1 MAKKSA
7 QHSFGLKKKLILF
20 VTVLAIITYSVSFFF
35 IEYLQPRF
43 FPNVKEMVFQIITY
57 SLGIIWSGIL
67 AGIFSS
73 LLVKPLQKLEDV
85 AIEAAEGKIGKDIE
99 MPKSSD
105 EIRSLSEAFQT
116 MLVSLRKMVSSIN
129 QNFQTTNKTVLNL
142 SEETGQAS
150 KQTESI
156 AETISNIS
164 EGASNS
170 AMAIQETAE
179 ALEDVRLLA
188 EEVNQRAKSSSNH
201 STKMMNELTHTTN
214 AINQLVGGIEKIA
227 SGNQLALQDIHQL
240 EKNALKVEQI
250 IQLVGDI
257 AEQTNLLA
265 LNASIEAARA
275 GEHGKGFAVVA
286 EEVRKLAD
294 ESADAV
300 KGITE
305 LIQTIQLDVQT
316 VVGKMTEQVHFAEGE
331 VARIS
336 ETTSAVDGMA
346 SMVGEMANSIVEI
359 SGFVS
364 EQLHNIERTAHQ
376 SQEVA
381 AIAEQTS
388 AGALEVQ
395 SATDDQVRSIEQID
409 QLSQMLKRQSEDLY
423 QMIQQFEN
431 DKA

>member
-1 MAKKSA
+1 MAKKSV

-20 VTVLAIITYSVSFFF
+20 VTILAVITYSVSYFF
-35 IEYLQPRF
+35 IEYLQPQF
-43 FPNVKEMVFQIITY
+43 FPNAKDGVFQIITY

-67 AGIFSS
+67 AGLFSS
-73 LLVKPLQKLEDV
+73 LLVKPLQKLEHV
-85 AIEAAEGKIGKDIE
+85 AIEAADGKLSKDVE
-99 MPKSSD
+99 MPNSSD

-116 MLVSLRKMVSSIN
+116 MLVSLRKIVASIN

-142 SEETGQAS
+142 SEETEQAS

-164 EGASNS
+164 EGATSS
-170 AMAIQETAE
+170 AIAIQETAE
-179 ALEDVRLLA
+179 ALEDVRILA
-188 EEVNQRAKSSSNH
+188 EEVNQRAITSSNQ
-201 STKMMNELTHTTN
+201 STKMMSELNYTTN
-214 AINQLVGGIEKIA
+214 AINQLVEGIEKIT
-227 SGNQLALQDIHQL
+227 SGNQLALKDIHQL

-275 GEHGKGFAVVA
+275 GEQGKGFAVVA

-294 ESADAV
+294 ESAEAV

-316 VVGKMTEQVHFAEGE
+316 VVGKMTEQVNIAEGE

-336 ETTSAVDGMA
+336 ETTSAVDGMSA
-346 SMVGEMANSIVEI
+346 MVKEMADSIVGI
-359 SGFVS
+359 SEFVGK
-364 EQLHNIERTAHQ
+364 QLHNIEKTAHQ

-388 AGALEVQ
+388 AGAMEVQ
-395 SATDDQVRSIEQID
+395 TATDDQVRSIEQID
-409 QLSQMLKRQSEDLY
+409 QLSHILKQQSEELY
-423 QMIQQFEN
+423 QMIQKFEN
-431 DKA
+431 

>member
-1 MAKKSA
+1 MAKKSVR
-7 QHSFGLKKKLILF
+7 HSFGLKKKLVLF
-20 VTVLAIITYSVSFFF
+20 VTILAMITYSVSFFF
-35 IEYLQPRF
+35 IEYLQPQF
-43 FPNVKEMVFQIITY
+43 FPNVKKTVFEIITY
-57 SLGIIWSGIL
+57 VLGIIWSGIL

-73 LLVKPLQKLEDV
+73 LLVKPLQKLENV
-85 AIEAAEGKIGKDIE
+85 AKEAAEGKIGKDIE
-99 MPKSSD
+99 MPNSSD

-116 MLVSLRKMVSSIN
+116 MLVSLRQMVSSIN
-129 QNFQTTNKTVLNL
+129 QNFQTTNNTVLNL

-164 EGASNS
+164 EGASSS
-170 AMAIQETAE
+170 AIAIQETAE

-188 EEVNQRAKSSSNH
+188 EEVNQRAITSSNQ
-201 STKMMNELTHTTN
+201 SEIMMSELKHTTN
-214 AINQLVGGIEKIA
+214 AINQLVEGIEKIA
-227 SGNQLALQDIHQL
+227 SGNQLALKDIHQL

-294 ESADAV
+294 ESAEAV
-300 KGITE
+300 KGITQ

-316 VVGKMTEQVHFAEGE
+316 VVGKMTEQVGFAEGE

-346 SMVGEMANSIVEI
+346 TMVSGMADSIVEI
-359 SGFVS
+359 SEFVGK
-364 EQLHNIERTAHQ
+364 QLHNIEKTAHQ

-395 SATDDQVRSIEQID
+395 SATDEQVRSIEQID
-409 QLSQMLKRQSEDLY
+409 QLSQILKKQSEDLF
-423 QMIQQFEN
+423 QMIQQFE
-431 DKA
+431 K

>member
-1 MAKKSA
+1 MEKKRER
-7 QHSFGLKKKLILF
+7 HSFGLKKKLILF
-20 VTVLAIITYSVSFFF
+20 VTILAVITYSVSFFF
-35 IEYLQPRF
+35 IEYLQPQF
-43 FPNVKEMVFQIITY
+43 FPNIKKTVFEIITY
-57 SLGIIWSGIL
+57 ILGIIWSGIL
-67 AGIFSS
+67 AGVFSS
-73 LLVKPLQKLEDV
+73 LLVKPLQKLENV

-99 MPKSSD
+99 MPNSSD

-116 MLVSLRKMVSSIN
+116 MLVSLRQMVSSIN
-129 QNFQTTNKTVLNL
+129 QNFQTTNTTVLNL

-164 EGASNS
+164 EGASSS
-170 AMAIQETAE
+170 AIAIQETAE

-188 EEVNQRAKSSSNH
+188 EEVNQRAMTSSNQ
-201 STKMMNELTHTTN
+201 SAQMMSGLKHTTN
-214 AINQLVGGIEKIA
+214 AINQLVEGIEKIA

-240 EKNALKVEQI
+240 EQNALKVEQI

-294 ESADAV
+294 ESAEAV
-300 KGITE
+300 KGITQ

-316 VVGKMTEQVHFAEGE
+316 VVGKMTEQVDFAEGE

-336 ETTSAVDGMA
+336 ETTSAVDDMA
-346 SMVGEMANSIVEI
+346 EMVSNMADSIVEI
-359 SGFVS
+359 SEFVGK
-364 EQLHNIERTAHQ
+364 QLHNIEKTAHQ

-388 AGALEVQ
+388 AGAVEVQ
-395 SATDDQVRSIEQID
+395 SATDEQVRSIEQID
-409 QLSQMLKRQSEDLY
+409 HLSQMLKKQSEELY
-423 QMIQQFEN
+423 QMIQQFER
-431 DKA
+431 

>member
-1 MAKKSA
+1 MAKKSVK
-7 QHSFGLKKKLILF
+7 HSFGLKKKLILF
-20 VTVLAIITYSVSFFF
+20 VTVLAVVTYSVSFFF
-35 IEYLQPRF
+35 IEVVQPQF
-43 FPNVKEMVFQIITY
+43 FPNVKNTVFQIITY
-57 SLGIIWSGIL
+57 TLGIIWSGIL
-67 AGIFSS
+67 AGLFSS
-73 LLVKPLQKLEDV
+73 LLVKPLQKLQEV
-85 AIEAAEGKIGKDIE
+85 ANEAAEGKLSKDVE
-99 MPKSSD
+99 MPNSSD

-116 MLVSLRKMVSSIN
+116 MLISLRKIVSSIN

-142 SEETGQAS
+142 SAETGQAS

-164 EGASNS
+164 EGATSS
-170 AMAIQETAE
+170 AIAIQETAE

-188 EEVNQRAKSSSNH
+188 EEVNQRAITSSNH
-201 STKMMNELTHTTN
+201 STQMMDELNHTTD
-214 AINQLVGGIEKIA
+214 AINQLVEGIEKIT

-240 EKNALKVEQI
+240 EKNALKVEHI

-275 GEHGKGFAVVA
+275 GDQGKGFAVVA

-300 KGITE
+300 KGITQ

-316 VVGKMTEQVHFAEGE
+316 VVGKMTEQVSFAEGE

-336 ETTSAVDGMA
+336 ETTSAVDGM
-346 SMVGEMANSIVEI
+346 SSKVKEMADSIVEI
-359 SGFVS
+359 SEFVS
-364 EQLHNIERTAHQ
+364 KQLNNIEKTAQQ

-409 QLSQMLKRQSEDLY
+409 QLSQMLKEQSEELY
-423 QMIQQFEN
+423 KMIQKFEN
-431 DKA
+431 

>member
-1 MAKKSA
+1 MAKKSV

-20 VTVLAIITYSVSFFF
+20 VTILAVITYSVSYFF
-35 IEYLQPRF
+35 IEYLQPQF
-43 FPNVKEMVFQIITY
+43 FPNVKDGVFQIITY

-67 AGIFSS
+67 AGLFSS
-73 LLVKPLQKLEDV
+73 LLVKPLQKLEHV
-85 AIEAAEGKIGKDIE
+85 AIEAADGKLSKDVE
-99 MPKSSD
+99 MPNSSD

-116 MLVSLRKMVSSIN
+116 MLVSLRKIVASIN

-142 SEETGQAS
+142 SEETEQAS

-164 EGASNS
+164 EGATSS
-170 AMAIQETAE
+170 AIAIQETAE
-179 ALEDVRLLA
+179 ALEDVRILA
-188 EEVNQRAKSSSNH
+188 EEVNQRAITSSNQ
-201 STKMMNELTHTTN
+201 STKMMSELNYTTN
-214 AINQLVGGIEKIA
+214 AINQLVEGIEKIT
-227 SGNQLALQDIHQL
+227 SGNQLALKDIHQL

-275 GEHGKGFAVVA
+275 GEQGKGFAVVA

-294 ESADAV
+294 ESAEAV

-316 VVGKMTEQVHFAEGE
+316 VVGKMTEQVNIAEGE

-336 ETTSAVDGMA
+336 ETTSAVDGMSA
-346 SMVGEMANSIVEI
+346 MVKEMADSIVEI
-359 SGFVS
+359 SEFVG
-364 EQLHNIERTAHQ
+364 EQLHNIEKTAHQ

-388 AGALEVQ
+388 AGAMEVQ
-395 SATDDQVRSIEQID
+395 TATDDQVRSIEQID
-409 QLSQMLKRQSEDLY
+409 QLSHILKQQSEELY
-423 QMIQQFEN
+423 QMIQKFEN
-431 DKA
+431 

>member
-1 MAKKSA
+1 MAKKSVK
-7 QHSFGLKKKLILF
+7 HSFGLKKKLILF
-20 VTVLAIITYSVSFFF
+20 VTILAVITYSVSFFF
-35 IEYLQPRF
+35 IEFLQPHF
-43 FPNVKEMVFQIITY
+43 FPSIKKSVFEIITY
-57 SLGIIWSGIL
+57 VLGVIWSGIL

-73 LLVKPLQKLEDV
+73 VLVKPLQKLEHV

-99 MPKSSD
+99 MPNSSD

-116 MLVSLRKMVSSIN
+116 MLVSLRQMVSSIN
-129 QNFQTTNKTVLNL
+129 NNFQSTNKTVLNL

-164 EGASNS
+164 EGATSS
-170 AMAIQETAE
+170 AIAIQETAE

-188 EEVNQRAKSSSNH
+188 EEVNQRAITSSNH
-201 STKMMNELTHTTN
+201 STQMMDGLEHTTN
-214 AINQLVGGIEKIA
+214 AINKLVEGIEKIV
-227 SGNQLALQDIHQL
+227 SGNQLALKDIHQL
-240 EKNALKVEQI
+240 EQNALKVEQI

-294 ESADAV
+294 ESAEAV
-300 KGITE
+300 KGITQ
-305 LIQTIQLDVQT
+305 LIQTIESDVQN
-316 VVGKMTEQVHFAEGE
+316 VVGKMTEQVNFAEGE
-331 VARIS
+331 VVRIS
-336 ETTSAVDGMA
+336 ETTSAVDDMS
-346 SMVGEMANSIVEI
+346 SMVSKMADSIVEI
-359 SGFVS
+359 SEFVGK
-364 EQLHNIERTAHQ
+364 QLHNIEKTAHQ

-395 SATDDQVRSIEQID
+395 SATDDQVQSIEQIN
-409 QLSQMLKRQSEDLY
+409 QLSKMLKKQSEELY

-431 DKA
+431 

>member
-1 MAKKSA
+1 MAKKSV

-20 VTVLAIITYSVSFFF
+20 VTILAVITYSVSYFF
-35 IEYLQPRF
+35 IEYLQPQF
-43 FPNVKEMVFQIITY
+43 FPNVKDGVFQIITY

-67 AGIFSS
+67 AGLFSS
-73 LLVKPLQKLEDV
+73 LLVKPLQKLEHV
-85 AIEAAEGKIGKDIE
+85 AIEAADGKLSKDVE
-99 MPKSSD
+99 MPNSSD

-116 MLVSLRKMVSSIN
+116 MLVSLRKIVASIN

-142 SEETGQAS
+142 SEETEQAS
-150 KQTESI
+150 KQTESV

-164 EGASNS
+164 EGATSS
-170 AMAIQETAE
+170 AIAIQETAE
-179 ALEDVRLLA
+179 ALEDVRILA
-188 EEVNQRAKSSSNH
+188 EEVNQRAITSSNQ
-201 STKMMNELTHTTN
+201 STKMMSELNYTTN
-214 AINQLVGGIEKIA
+214 AINQLVEGIEKIT
-227 SGNQLALQDIHQL
+227 SGNQLALKDIHQL

-275 GEHGKGFAVVA
+275 GEQGKGFAVVA

-294 ESADAV
+294 ESAEAV

-316 VVGKMTEQVHFAEGE
+316 VVGKMTEQVNIAEGE

-336 ETTSAVDGMA
+336 ETTSAVDGMSA
-346 SMVGEMANSIVEI
+346 MVKEMADSIVEI
-359 SGFVS
+359 SEFVGK
-364 EQLHNIERTAHQ
+364 QLHNIEKTAHQ

-388 AGALEVQ
+388 AGAMEVQ
-395 SATDDQVRSIEQID
+395 TATDDQVRSIEQID
-409 QLSQMLKRQSEDLY
+409 QLSHILKQQSEELY
-423 QMIQQFEN
+423 QMIQKFEN
-431 DKA
+431 

>member
-1 MAKKSA
+1 MAKKSVR
-7 QHSFGLKKKLILF
+7 HSFGLKKKLILF
-20 VTVLAIITYSVSFFF
+20 VTILAMITYSMSFFF
-35 IEYLQPRF
+35 INYLQPEF
-43 FPNVKEMVFQIITY
+43 FPNVEKSVFELITY
-57 SLGIIWSGIL
+57 VLGIIWSGIL

-73 LLVKPLQKLEDV
+73 LLVKPLQKLENV
-85 AIEAAEGKIGKDIE
+85 AKEAAEGKIGKDIE

-116 MLVSLRKMVSSIN
+116 MLVSLRQMVSSIN
-129 QNFQTTNKTVLNL
+129 QNFQTTNNTVLNL

-164 EGASNS
+164 EGASSS
-170 AMAIQETAE
+170 AIAIQETAE

-188 EEVNQRAKSSSNH
+188 EEVNQRALTSSSQ
-201 STKMMNELTHTTN
+201 STQMMSELKYTTN
-214 AINQLVGGIEKIA
+214 AINQLVDGIEKIA
-227 SGNQLALQDIHQL
+227 SGNQLALKDIHQL
-240 EKNALKVEQI
+240 EQNALKVEQI

-294 ESADAV
+294 ESAEAV
-300 KGITE
+300 KGITQ

-316 VVGKMTEQVHFAEGE
+316 VVGKMTEQVEFAEGE

-346 SMVGEMANSIVEI
+346 SMVSNMADSIVEI
-359 SGFVS
+359 SEFVAK
-364 EQLHNIERTAHQ
+364 QLHNIERTAHQ

-395 SATDDQVRSIEQID
+395 SATDEQVRSIEQID
-409 QLSQMLKRQSEDLY
+409 QLSQILKKQSEDLY
-423 QMIQQFEN
+423 QMIQQFE
-431 DKA
+431 K

>member
-1 MAKKSA
+1 MAKKSEK
-7 QHSFGLKKKLILF
+7 HSFGLKKKLILF
-20 VTVLAIITYSVSFFF
+20 VTVLAVVTYSTSFFF
-35 IEYLQPRF
+35 LEVLQPNF
-43 FPNVKEMVFQIITY
+43 FPSIKRIVFEIITIT
-57 SLGIIWSGIL
+57 LGIIWSGIL
-67 AGIFSS
+67 AGVFSVV
-73 LLVKPLQKLEDV
+73 LVKPLQKLEHV
-85 AIEAAEGKIGKDIE
+85 ANEAAEGKIGQDID
-99 MPKSSD
+99 MPNSSD

-116 MLVSLRKMVSSIN
+116 MLVSLRQMVSSIN
-129 QNFQTTNKTVLNL
+129 DNFQSTNKTVLNL

-164 EGASNS
+164 EGATSS
-170 AMAIQETAE
+170 AIAIQETAE

-188 EEVNQRAKSSSNH
+188 EEVNRRAITSSNH
-201 STKMMNELTHTTN
+201 STRMMDGLEHTTS
-214 AINQLVGGIEKIA
+214 AINKLVVGIEKIV
-227 SGNQLALQDIHQL
+227 SGNQLALKDIHQL
-240 EKNALKVEQI
+240 EQNALKVEQI

-294 ESADAV
+294 ESAEAV
-300 KGITE
+300 KGITQ
-305 LIQTIQLDVQT
+305 LIQNIESDVQN
-316 VVGKMTEQVHFAEGE
+316 VVGKMTEQVNFAEGE

-336 ETTSAVDGMA
+336 ETTTAVDEMS
-346 SMVGEMANSIVEI
+346 SMVGEMADSIVEI
-359 SGFVS
+359 SEFVKK
-364 EQLHNIERTAHQ
+364 QLHNIEKTAHQ

-395 SATDDQVRSIEQID
+395 SATDDQVQSIAQIN
-409 QLSQMLKRQSEDLY
+409 QLSQMLKKQSEELH

-431 DKA
+431 

>member
-1 MAKKSA
+1 MAKKSV

-20 VTVLAIITYSVSFFF
+20 VTILAVITYSVSYFF
-35 IEYLQPRF
+35 IEYLQPQF
-43 FPNVKEMVFQIITY
+43 FPNVKDGVFQIITY

-67 AGIFSS
+67 AGLFSS
-73 LLVKPLQKLEDV
+73 LLVKPLQKLEHV
-85 AIEAAEGKIGKDIE
+85 AIEAADGKLSKDVE
-99 MPKSSD
+99 MPNSSD

-116 MLVSLRKMVSSIN
+116 MLVSLRKIVASIN

-142 SEETGQAS
+142 SEETEQAS

-164 EGASNS
+164 EGATSS
-170 AMAIQETAE
+170 AIAIQETAE
-179 ALEDVRLLA
+179 ALEDVRILA
-188 EEVNQRAKSSSNH
+188 EEVNQRAITSSNQ
-201 STKMMNELTHTTN
+201 STKMMSELNYTTN
-214 AINQLVGGIEKIA
+214 AINQLVEGIEKIT
-227 SGNQLALQDIHQL
+227 SGNQLALKDIHQL

-275 GEHGKGFAVVA
+275 GEQGKGFAVVA

-294 ESADAV
+294 ESAEAV

-316 VVGKMTEQVHFAEGE
+316 VVGKMTEQVNIAEGE

-336 ETTSAVDGMA
+336 ETTSAVDGMSA
-346 SMVGEMANSIVEI
+346 MVKEMADSIVEI
-359 SGFVS
+359 SEFVGK
-364 EQLHNIERTAHQ
+364 QLHNIEKTAHQ

-388 AGALEVQ
+388 AGAMEVQ
-395 SATDDQVRSIEQID
+395 TATDDQVRSIEQID
-409 QLSQMLKRQSEDLY
+409 QLSHILKQQSEELY
-423 QMIQQFEN
+423 QMIQKFEN
-431 DKA
+431 

>member
-1 MAKKSA
+1 MAKKSV

-20 VTVLAIITYSVSFFF
+20 ITILAVITYSVSYFF
-35 IEYLQPRF
+35 IEYLQPQF
-43 FPNVKEMVFQIITY
+43 FPNVSNTVFQIITY

-67 AGIFSS
+67 AGLFSS
-73 LLVKPLQKLEDV
+73 LLVKPLQKLEHV
-85 AIEAAEGKIGKDIE
+85 AIEAADGKLGKDVE
-99 MPKSSD
+99 MPNSSD

-116 MLVSLRKMVSSIN
+116 MLVSLRKIVSSIN

-164 EGASNS
+164 EGATCS
-170 AMAIQETAE
+170 AIAIQETAE

-188 EEVNQRAKSSSNH
+188 EEVNQRAITSSNQ
-201 STKMMNELTHTTN
+201 STQMMSELKHTTN
-214 AINQLVGGIEKIA
+214 AINQLVEGIEKIT
-227 SGNQLALQDIHQL
+227 SGNQLALKDIHQL

-275 GEHGKGFAVVA
+275 GEQGKGFAVVA

-294 ESADAV
+294 ESAEAV
-300 KGITE
+300 KGITG

-316 VVGKMTEQVHFAEGE
+316 VVGKMTEQVNFAEGE

-336 ETTSAVDGMA
+336 ETTSAVDGMSA
-346 SMVGEMANSIVEI
+346 MVKEMADSIVEI
-359 SGFVS
+359 SEFVS
-364 EQLHNIERTAHQ
+364 KQLHNIEKTAHQ

-395 SATDDQVRSIEQID
+395 TATDDQVRSIEQID
-409 QLSQMLKRQSEDLY
+409 QLSHILKQQSEELY
-423 QMIQQFEN
+423 QMIQKFES
-431 DKA
+431 

>member
-1 MAKKSA
+1 MAKKSV

-20 VTVLAIITYSVSFFF
+20 VTILAVITYSVSYFF
-35 IEYLQPRF
+35 IEYLQPQF
-43 FPNVKEMVFQIITY
+43 FPNVKDGVFQIITY

-67 AGIFSS
+67 AGLFSS
-73 LLVKPLQKLEDV
+73 LLVKPLQKLEHV
-85 AIEAAEGKIGKDIE
+85 AIEAADGKLSKDVE
-99 MPKSSD
+99 MPNSSD

-116 MLVSLRKMVSSIN
+116 MLVSLRKIVASIN

-142 SEETGQAS
+142 SEETEQAS

-164 EGASNS
+164 EGATSS
-170 AMAIQETAE
+170 AIAIQETAE
-179 ALEDVRLLA
+179 ALEDVRILA
-188 EEVNQRAKSSSNH
+188 EEVNQRAITSSNQ
-201 STKMMNELTHTTN
+201 STKMMSELNYTTN
-214 AINQLVGGIEKIA
+214 AINQLVEGIEKIT
-227 SGNQLALQDIHQL
+227 SGNQLALKDIHQL

-275 GEHGKGFAVVA
+275 GEQGKGFAVVA

-294 ESADAV
+294 ESAEAV

-316 VVGKMTEQVHFAEGE
+316 VVGKMTEQVNIAEGE

-336 ETTSAVDGMA
+336 ETTSAVDGMSA
-346 SMVGEMANSIVEI
+346 MVKEMADSIVEI
-359 SGFVS
+359 SEFVGK
-364 EQLHNIERTAHQ
+364 QLHNIEKTAHQ

-388 AGALEVQ
+388 AGAMEVQ
-395 SATDDQVRSIEQID
+395 TATDDQVR
-409 QLSQMLKRQSEDLY
+409 
-423 QMIQQFEN
+423 
-431 DKA
+431 

>member
-1 MAKKSA
+1 MSKKSTK
-7 QHSFGLKKKLILF
+7 HSFGLKKKLILF
-20 VTVLAIITYSVSFFF
+20 VTVLAVVTYSVSFFF
-35 IEYLQPRF
+35 IEYVQPQF
-43 FPNVKEMVFQIITY
+43 FPNVKNTVFQIITY
-57 SLGIIWSGIL
+57 TLGIIWSGIL
-67 AGIFSS
+67 AGLFSS
-73 LLVKPLQKLEDV
+73 LLVKPLQKLQEV
-85 AIEAAEGKIGKDIE
+85 ANEAAEGKLSKDVE
-99 MPKSSD
+99 MPNSSD

-116 MLVSLRKMVSSIN
+116 MLISLRKIVSSIN

-142 SEETGQAS
+142 SAETGQAS

-164 EGASNS
+164 EGATSS
-170 AMAIQETAE
+170 AIAIQETAE

-188 EEVNQRAKSSSNH
+188 EEVNQRAITSSNH
-201 STKMMNELTHTTN
+201 STQMMDELNHTTD
-214 AINQLVGGIEKIA
+214 AINQLVEGIEKIT

-240 EKNALKVEQI
+240 EKNALKVEHI

-275 GEHGKGFAVVA
+275 GEQGKGFAVVA

-300 KGITE
+300 KGITQ

-316 VVGKMTEQVHFAEGE
+316 VVGKMTEQVSFAEGE

-336 ETTSAVDGMA
+336 ETTSAVDGM
-346 SMVGEMANSIVEI
+346 SSKVKEMADSIVEI
-359 SGFVS
+359 SEFVS
-364 EQLHNIERTAHQ
+364 KQLNNIEKTAQQ

-409 QLSQMLKRQSEDLY
+409 QLSQMLKEQSEELY
-423 QMIQQFEN
+423 KMIQKFEN
-431 DKA
+431 

>member
-1 MAKKSA
+1 MTKKSV

-20 VTVLAIITYSVSFFF
+20 VTCLAVITYSVSFFF
-35 IEYLQPRF
+35 IEYLQPHF
-43 FPNVKEMVFQIITY
+43 FPNVKEIVFQIITY
-57 SLGIIWSGIL
+57 TLGIIWSGIL
-67 AGIFSS
+67 AGVFSS

-99 MPKSSD
+99 LPNSSD
-105 EIRSLSEAFQT
+105 EIRSLSEAFQK
-116 MLVSLRKMVSSIN
+116 MLVSLRQMVSSIN
-129 QNFQTTNKTVLNL
+129 QNFQTTNKTVINL

-170 AMAIQETAE
+170 ARAIQETAE

-188 EEVNQRAKSSSNH
+188 EKVNQHATTSSSQ
-201 STKMMNELTHTTN
+201 STQMMSELKHTTG
-214 AINQLVGGIEKIA
+214 AINQLVDGIKKIA

-240 EKNALKVEQI
+240 EQNALKIEQI

-275 GEHGKGFAVVA
+275 GEHGKGFSVVA

-294 ESADAV
+294 ESAEAV

-316 VVGKMTEQVHFAEGE
+316 VVGKMTEQVDFAKGE

-336 ETTSAVDGMA
+336 ETTSAVDGMT
-346 SMVGEMANSIVEI
+346 STVSEMADSIVEI
-359 SGFVS
+359 SEFVS
-364 EQLHNIERTAHQ
+364 KQLHNIEKTAHQ

-388 AGALEVQ
+388 AGAIEVQ

-409 QLSQMLKRQSEDLY
+409 ELSQILKKQSEELY
-423 QMIQQFEN
+423 QVIQQFER
-431 DKA
+431 

>member
-7 QHSFGLKKKLILF
+7 KHSFGLKKKLILF
-20 VTVLAIITYSVSFFF
+20 VIVLAVVTYSVSFFF
-35 IEYLQPRF
+35 IEFLQPYF
-43 FPNVKEMVFQIITY
+43 FPNVKNTVFQIITY
-57 SLGIIWSGIL
+57 TLGIIWSGIL
-67 AGIFSS
+67 AGLFSS
-73 LLVKPLQKLEDV
+73 LLVKPLQKLQEV
-85 AIEAAEGKIGKDIE
+85 AIEAAEGKLSKDVE
-99 MPKSSD
+99 MPNSSD

-116 MLVSLRKMVSSIN
+116 MLISLRKIVSSIN

-142 SEETGQAS
+142 SAETGQAS

-164 EGASNS
+164 EGATSS

-188 EEVNQRAKSSSNH
+188 EEVNQRAITSSSH
-201 STKMMNELTHTTN
+201 STQMIDELNHTTD
-214 AINQLVGGIEKIA
+214 AINQLVEGIEKIT

-240 EKNALKVEQI
+240 EKNALKVEHI

-275 GEHGKGFAVVA
+275 GEQGKGFAVVA

-300 KGITE
+300 KGITQ

-316 VVGKMTEQVHFAEGE
+316 VVGKMTEQVSFAEGE

-336 ETTSAVDGMA
+336 ETTSAVDGM
-346 SMVGEMANSIVEI
+346 SSKVKEMADSIVEI
-359 SGFVS
+359 SEFVS
-364 EQLHNIERTAHQ
+364 KQLNNIEKTAQQ

-409 QLSQMLKRQSEDLY
+409 QLSQMLKEQSEELY
-423 QMIQQFEN
+423 KMIQKFEN
-431 DKA
+431 

>member
-1 MAKKSA
+1 MAKKSER
-7 QHSFGLKKKLILF
+7 HSFGLKKKLILF
-20 VTVLAIITYSVSFFF
+20 VTILAVITYSVSFFF
-35 IEYLQPRF
+35 IEYLQPQF
-43 FPNVKEMVFQIITY
+43 FPNIKKTVFEIITY
-57 SLGIIWSGIL
+57 VLGVIWSGIL
-67 AGIFSS
+67 AGVFSS
-73 LLVKPLQKLEDV
+73 LLVKPLQKLENV
-85 AIEAAEGKIGKDIE
+85 AIEAAEGKISKDIE
-99 MPKSSD
+99 MPNSSD

-116 MLVSLRKMVSSIN
+116 MLVSLRQMVSSIN
-129 QNFQTTNKTVLNL
+129 QNFQTTNTTVLNL

-164 EGASNS
+164 EGASSS
-170 AMAIQETAE
+170 AIAIQETAE
-179 ALEDVRLLA
+179 ALEDVRSLA
-188 EEVNQRAKSSSNH
+188 EEVNQRAMTSSNQ
-201 STKMMNELTHTTN
+201 SAQMMSGLKHTTN
-214 AINQLVGGIEKIA
+214 AINQLVEGIEKIA

-240 EKNALKVEQI
+240 EQNALKVEQI

-294 ESADAV
+294 ESAEAV
-300 KGITE
+300 KGITQ

-316 VVGKMTEQVHFAEGE
+316 VVGKMTEQVDFAEGE

-336 ETTSAVDGMA
+336 ETTSAVDDMA
-346 SMVGEMANSIVEI
+346 EMVSNMADSIVEI
-359 SGFVS
+359 SEFVGK
-364 EQLHNIERTAHQ
+364 QLHNIEKTAHQ

-395 SATDDQVRSIEQID
+395 SATDEQVRSIEQID
-409 QLSQMLKRQSEDLY
+409 QLSQMLKKQSEELY
-423 QMIQQFEN
+423 QMIQQFER
-431 DKA
+431 

>member
-1 MAKKSA
+1 MAKKSVK
-7 QHSFGLKKKLILF
+7 HSFGLRKKLILF
-20 VTVLAIITYSVSFFF
+20 VTVLAIVTYSVSFFF
-35 IEYLQPRF
+35 IEFLQPHF
-43 FPNVKEMVFQIITY
+43 FPNVKNTIFQIITY
-57 SLGIIWSGIL
+57 TLGIIWSGIL
-67 AGIFSS
+67 AGLFSS
-73 LLVKPLQKLEDV
+73 LLVKPLQKLQGV
-85 AIEAAEGKIGKDIE
+85 AIEAAEGKLSKDVE
-99 MPKSSD
+99 MPNSSD

-116 MLVSLRKMVSSIN
+116 MLISLRKIVSSIN

-142 SEETGQAS
+142 SAETGQAS

-164 EGASNS
+164 EGATSS

-179 ALEDVRLLA
+179 ALEDVRILA
-188 EEVNQRAKSSSNH
+188 EEVNQRAITSSNH
-201 STKMMNELTHTTN
+201 SMQMMDELNHTTD
-214 AINQLVGGIEKIA
+214 AINQLVEGIKKIT

-275 GEHGKGFAVVA
+275 GDQGKGFAVVA

-300 KGITE
+300 KGITQ

-316 VVGKMTEQVHFAEGE
+316 VVGKMTEQVSFAEGE

-336 ETTSAVDGMA
+336 ETTSAVDGMS
-346 SMVGEMANSIVEI
+346 SMVKEMADSIVEI
-359 SGFVS
+359 SEFVGK
-364 EQLHNIERTAHQ
+364 QLNNIERTAHQ

-409 QLSQMLKRQSEDLY
+409 QLSQMLKEQSEELY
-423 QMIQQFEN
+423 KMIQKFEN
-431 DKA
+431 

>member
-1 MAKKSA
+1 MEKKSA
-7 QHSFGLKKKLILF
+7 RHSFGLKKKLILF
-20 VTVLAIITYSVSFFF
+20 VTVLAVITYSVCFFF
-35 IEYLQPRF
+35 IDYLQPQF
-43 FPNVKEMVFQIITY
+43 FPNVSKNLFGIITY
-57 SLGIIWSGIL
+57 TLGIVWSGIL
-67 AGIFSS
+67 AGVFSS
-73 LLVKPLQKLEDV
+73 LMIKPLQKLENV
-85 AIEAAEGKIGKDIE
+85 AIEAAEGKIHNDID

-116 MLVSLRKMVSSIN
+116 MLVSLRQMVSSIN
-129 QNFQTTNKTVLNL
+129 QNFQSTNKTVLNL

-156 AETISNIS
+156 AETITNIS
-164 EGASNS
+164 EGAQSS
-170 AMAIQETAE
+170 AIAIQETAE

-188 EEVNQRAKSSSNH
+188 EEVNVRAVTSSNH
-201 STKMMNELTHTTN
+201 SAQMVSELKHTTD
-214 AINQLVGGIEKIA
+214 AINKLVEGIEKIA
-227 SGNQLALQDIHQL
+227 SGNKLALQDIHQL

-294 ESADAV
+294 ESAGAV
-300 KGITE
+300 KGITQ

-316 VVGKMTEQVHFAEGE
+316 VVGKMTEQVDIAESE

-336 ETTSAVDGMA
+336 ETTTAVDGMTD
-346 SMVGEMANSIVEI
+346 MVNEMAGSIVEI
-359 SGFVS
+359 SEFVGK
-364 EQLHNIERTAHQ
+364 QLHNIERTAHQ

-395 SATDDQVRSIEQID
+395 SATDEQVRSIEQID
-409 QLSQMLKRQSEDLY
+409 QLSQILKKQSEELY
-423 QMIQQFEN
+423 QKIQQFER
-431 DKA
+431 

>member
-1 MAKKSA
+1 MAQKNE

-20 VTVLAIITYSVSFFF
+20 VAVLAVITYSVSFFF
-35 IEYLQPRF
+35 IEYLQTQI
-43 FPNVKEMVFQIITY
+43 FPNVKKSVFEIITY
-57 SLGIIWSGIL
+57 VLGIIWSGIL

-73 LLVKPLQKLEDV
+73 LLVKPLQKLENV
-85 AIEAAEGKIGKDIE
+85 AKEAAEGKIGKDIE
-99 MPKSSD
+99 MPNSSD

-116 MLVSLRKMVSSIN
+116 MLVSLRQMVSSIN

-164 EGASNS
+164 EGASSS
-170 AMAIQETAE
+170 AIAIQETAE

-188 EEVNQRAKSSSNH
+188 EEVNQRALTSSNQ
-201 STKMMNELTHTTN
+201 SAQMMSELKLTTN
-214 AINQLVGGIEKIA
+214 AINQLVEGIEKITT
-227 SGNQLALQDIHQL
+227 GNQLALKDIHQL
-240 EKNALKVEQI
+240 EQNALKVEQI

-294 ESADAV
+294 ESAEAV
-300 KGITE
+300 KGITQ

-316 VVGKMTEQVHFAEGE
+316 VVGKMTEQVEFAEGE

-346 SMVGEMANSIVEI
+346 SMVGKMADSIVEI
-359 SGFVS
+359 SEFVGK
-364 EQLHNIERTAHQ
+364 QLHNIEKTAHQ

-395 SATDDQVRSIEQID
+395 SATDEQVRSIEQID
-409 QLSQMLKRQSEDLY
+409 QLSQILKKQSEDLY
-423 QMIQQFEN
+423 QMIQQFER
-431 DKA
+431 